1 MSGVLMGNNLG
12 TIHNAVADY
21 SPDESRQIHRCPTM
35 TSRFLMQTVHPKHAK
50 KRALMQEISGRSP
63 SGPFS
68 GQDLIAGFDAVAFDQ
83 IGIFIALESH
93 RGGQGRQFGDLGH
106 QALFLQL

>member
-50 KRALMQEISGRSP
+50 KRALMQENFR
-63 SGPFS
+63 PFT
-68 GQDLIAGFDAVAFDQ
+68 LC
-83 IGIFIALESH
+83 ALQWP
-93 RGGQGRQFGDLGH
+93 RPNRWVRCGCV
-106 QALFLQL
+106 